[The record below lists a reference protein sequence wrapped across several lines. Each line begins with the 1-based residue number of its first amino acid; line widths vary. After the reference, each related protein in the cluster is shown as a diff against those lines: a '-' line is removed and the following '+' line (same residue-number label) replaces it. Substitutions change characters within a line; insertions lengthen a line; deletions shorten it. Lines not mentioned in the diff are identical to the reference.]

1 MISLNP
7 LNKVII
13 GLDTNQIRAL
23 QCKMNF
29 NIQTK
34 STGTTS
40 M

>member
-13 GLDTNQIRAL
+13 GSDTNQIRGL

-29 NIQTK
+29 NIQK
-34 STGTTS
+34 KFTGTTS